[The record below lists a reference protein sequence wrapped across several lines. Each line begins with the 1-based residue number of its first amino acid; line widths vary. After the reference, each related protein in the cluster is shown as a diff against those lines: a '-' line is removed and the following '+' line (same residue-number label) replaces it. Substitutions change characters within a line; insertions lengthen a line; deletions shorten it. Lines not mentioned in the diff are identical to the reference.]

1 VLTLKACNNTAL
13 TGLGIV
19 ILLAVLFFFYFYPS
33 AQAQTRQSFTPSDSF
48 DIQSLNGSIRFAL
61 NGTFSS
67 ATLENDTWVFND
79 LRFNISR
86 PQGNLKVSAENS
98 NMTIFSYQAINFIG
112 RSEFLRVAVEGLGR
126 QTVNLGL
133 NVSKPTSGSE
143 WSVITPG
150 SVFLAEGEGWK
161 LLPDNTV
168 VTTNLTGN
176 FSIVHY
182 NLGLNS
188 DENLPFYQK
197 HSIII
202 ITAIV
207 LAFTVTVCVVINFRG
222 RK

>member
-1 VLTLKACNNTAL
+1 
-13 TGLGIV
+13 
-19 ILLAVLFFFYFYPS
+19 
-33 AQAQTRQSFTPSDSF
+33 
-48 DIQSLNGSIRFAL
+48 
-61 NGTFSS
+61 
-67 ATLENDTWVFND
+67 
-79 LRFNISR
+79 
-86 PQGNLKVSAENS
+86 
-98 NMTIFSYQAINFIG
+98 M
-112 RSEFLRVAVEGLGR
+112 RVEVEGLGR

-133 NVSKPTSGSE
+133 NDSKPTSGSE
-143 WSVITPG
+143 WSVVTPG

-168 VTTNLTGN
+168 VITNLTGN

-202 ITAIV
+202 ITAVV
-207 LAFTVTVCVVINFRG
+207 LASIVAICMVINFRG